1 LNSKYFAVSFTN
13 IKNFGGNMKIKRYGT
28 ILTVAMLAF
37 KLLPVDSWAE
47 PPKVGDEAPNFT
59 VSSTLG
65 HEIDYYRDYYGKNH
79 LVLSFIAN
87 AFGPNC
93 SDDIKGH
100 GRVNYLY
107 EQLNAKVLVI
117 NRDDVETN
125 RQFKEANWFPF
136 PFGSSV
142 TARIGQVYGVY
153 PNVVHHARP
162 RFLRKTFVIDKAGII
177 RYTHGGVFGD
187 VKGATPDYQEI
198 LNVLIDLEKE
208 FNQEEKSGG
217 QL

>member
-1 LNSKYFAVSFTN
+1 MKKYRFGRILAVAILLFA
-13 IKNFGGNMKIKRYGT
+13 
-28 ILTVAMLAF
+28 AMA
-37 KLLPVDSWAE
+37 VYSWAE
-47 PPKVGDEAPNFT
+47 PPEVGDVAPNFT

-65 HEIDYYRDYYGKNH
+65 HEIDYYRDYYGKHH

-93 SDDIKGH
+93 TDDIKGH

-107 EQLNAKVLVI
+107 EQLNTKVLVI
-117 NRDDVETN
+117 DRDDVETN
-125 RQFKEANWFPF
+125 RQFKAANWFQF

-142 TARIGQVYGVY
+142 TARVGQVYGVY

-187 VKGATPDYQEI
+187 VKGATPDYKEI

-208 FNQEEKSGG
+208 FQQEKNVGG
-217 QL
+217 ES

>member
-1 LNSKYFAVSFTN
+1 MKTFRFLVTVFAVIFS
-13 IKNFGGNMKIKRYGT
+13 IVSISGN
-28 ILTVAMLAF
+28 
-37 KLLPVDSWAE
+37 SQAE

-65 HEIDYYRDYYGKNH
+65 HEIDYYRDYYGKHH

-107 EQLNAKVLVI
+107 ERLNTKVLVI

-125 RQFKEANWFPF
+125 RQFKEAHWFQF

-142 TARIGQVYGVY
+142 TARVGQVYGVY

-208 FNQEEKSGG
+208 FQQNEKVGG
-217 QL
+217 QS